1 MRIVFK
7 IGGSLICPRGI
18 PDVAFVKR
26 LSKFLLEVKRKNK
39 IVIIVGGGKMAKD
52 YIRSTRALKPSESLL
67 DSMGILGS
75 RMNAMVIMA
84 ALGKQAYPKVVKNR
98 EELEHGISTGKI
110 VVLGGTV
117 PGQTTNAVAVAA
129 AQFFKSDMLVIGTN
143 VKGIYT
149 KDPKKYRNAKMIPK
163 IKSKDLYQMVKV
175 KKHMAGPLTVM
186 DPVAARLLERSK
198 IKAILLDGRNLANIK
213 KAITRK
219 NFVGTT
225 IE

>member
-7 IGGSLICPRGI
+7 IGGSIICPKGV
-18 PDVAFVKR
+18 PDLAYIKR
-26 LSKFLLEVKRKNK
+26 LSRFLLELKRKNRII
-39 IVIIVGGGKMAKD
+39 IVVGGGKMAKD
-52 YIRSTRALKPSESLL
+52 YIMSARKLKPSENLL

-84 ALGKQAYPKVVKNR
+84 SLGKQAYPKVVKNR

-117 PGQTTNAVAVAA
+117 AGQTTNAVAVAA
-129 AQFFKSDMLVIGTN
+129 AQFFKSDMLVICTD

-149 KDPKKYRNAKMIPK
+149 KDPKKHRNVKMMHK
-163 IKSKDLYQMVKV
+163 ITSKDLYRMVRF

-198 IKAILLDGRNLANIK
+198 IKAVLLDGRNLANMK
-213 KAITRK
+213 KAIMRR
-219 NFVGTT
+219 NFVGTL

>member
-7 IGGSLICPRGI
+7 IGGSIICPRGV
-18 PDVAFVKR
+18 PDVVFVKR
-26 LSKFLLEVKRKNK
+26 LSKFLLDMKRKNRII
-39 IVIIVGGGKMAKD
+39 IVVGGGKMAKD
-52 YIRSTRALKPSESLL
+52 YIRSTRTLKPPENLL

-84 ALGKQAYPKVVKNR
+84 SLGKQAYPKVVKNR

-129 AQFFKSDMLVIGTN
+129 AQFFKSDMLVIGTD

-149 KDPKKYRNAKMIPK
+149 KDPKKYRNAQMIPK
-163 IKSKDLYQMVKV
+163 IKSKDL
-175 KKHMAGPLTVM
+175 
-186 DPVAARLLERSK
+186 
-198 IKAILLDGRNLANIK
+198 
-213 KAITRK
+213 
-219 NFVGTT
+219 
-225 IE
+225 

>member
-7 IGGSLICPRGI
+7 IGGSIICPKGV
-18 PDVAFVKR
+18 PDLAYIKR
-26 LSKFLLEVKRKNK
+26 LSRFLLELKRKNRII
-39 IVIIVGGGKMAKD
+39 IVVGGGKMAKD
-52 YIRSTRALKPSESLL
+52 YIRSARTLKPSENLL

-84 ALGKQAYPKVVKNR
+84 SLGRQAYPKVVKNR

-117 PGQTTNAVAVAA
+117 PGQTTSAVAVAA
-129 AQFFKSDMLVIGTN
+129 AQFFRSDMLVIGTN
-143 VKGIYT
+143 VKGIFT
-149 KDPKKYRNAKMIPK
+149 KDPKTHRNARMLPR
-163 IKSKDLYQMVKV
+163 IKSKDLYNMVMV
-175 KKHMAGPLTVM
+175 RKHMAGPMTVM

-198 IKAILLDGRNLANIK
+198 IKAVLLDGRNLANMK
-213 KAITRK
+213 KAIMRR
-219 NFVGTT
+219 NFVGTI